1 MRLSSRQDA
10 IAAEI
15 PRLRRYARA
24 LIGDE
29 GEADDLIQDTL
40 ERGIAR
46 IEQWREGDNP
56 RKWLFS
62 ILHNLHVD
70 RLRRRSRRPLH
81 VGLESIGAE
90 QSEPPADS
98 ATGRDLDRALQMLSL
113 EQREVVLLI
122 GLEGLS
128 YLEAAE
134 VLQVPV
140 GTVMSRLAR
149 GRDRLR
155 QLMDYRDGDRNNR
168 ATLRRVK

>member
-1 MRLSSRQDA
+1 LSSRSEA
-10 IAAEI
+10 VAAEI

-24 LIGDE
+24 LLGDD

-40 ERGIAR
+40 ERALAR
-46 IEQWREGDNP
+46 LPQWREGDNP

-70 RLRRRSRRPLH
+70 GLRRRSRRPPH
-81 VGLESIGAE
+81 VGLESVGVD
-90 QSEPPADS
+90 QSSPSADAAS
-98 ATGRDLDRALQMLSL
+98 GGDIDRALQLLSG
-113 EQREVVLLI
+113 EQRRVVLLI

-128 YLEAAE
+128 YAE
-134 VLQVPV
+134 TAEILSIPV

-155 QLMDYRDGDRNNR
+155 MLVEYEGGDRSGR
-168 ATLRRVK
+168 RSLRRVK